1 MQPNRQFRARTLN
14 TRQLIVLVGLLLI
27 IVAAI
32 AGIVFIM
39 TGGFGGGGDTPPVAE
54 VEESTEEPTSPP
66 VPTQPPGT
74 DTPEPPPVTDTPEA
88 TATLE
93 PYSYQVQAG
102 ETLYYILQLFGYRD
116 LVVVPE
122 VLALNEMS
130 DENDLIA
137 GETILI
143 PRQTPTGAP
152 TATEGPSPTAG
163 ATSTLSP
170 TPGEGTPTEDPNVTP
185 SFAGCGYE
193 PEARCISPDG
203 GFWLHE
209 VVEDDTV
216 AQLALAYD
224 TTVPDILSDNGLTED
239 SFISPGDVLRIR
251 IKVTLTPTLTPTG
264 GPDSTATPTPTVA
277 PPSLLSPARGATLAR
292 DEAAVLQ
299 WAALRP
305 LPSGASYLVQIRNL
319 ETDETFR
326 ATTRSNVYRLPASL
340 RPASGAA
347 ASYEWQ
353 VVIVEGSSPDGAVI
367 SGQGPAWTFIWGG

>member
-1 MQPNRQFRARTLN
+1 
-14 TRQLIVLVGLLLI
+14 
-27 IVAAI
+27 
-32 AGIVFIM
+32 
-39 TGGFGGGGDTPPVAE
+39 
-54 VEESTEEPTSPP
+54 
-66 VPTQPPGT
+66 
-74 DTPEPPPVTDTPEA
+74 
-88 TATLE
+88 
-93 PYSYQVQAG
+93 
-102 ETLYYILQLFGYRD
+102 
-116 LVVVPE
+116 
-122 VLALNEMS
+122 
-130 DENDLIA
+130 
-137 GETILI
+137 
-143 PRQTPTGAP
+143 
-152 TATEGPSPTAG
+152 GP
-163 ATSTLSP
+163 TSTLSP
-170 TPGEGTPTEDPNVTP
+170 TPGEGTPTDDPNVTP
-185 SFAGCGYE
+185 DLAGCSYE

-203 GFWLHE
+203 GFWMHV

-277 PPSLLSPARGATLAR
+277 PPSLLAPARGATVAR

-305 LPSGASYLVQIRNL
+305 LPRGASYLVQIRNL

-326 ATTRSNVYRLPASL
+326 ATTTSNVYRLPASL
-340 RPASGAA
+340 RPASGAS

-367 SGQGPAWTFIWGG
+367 SGQGPAWTVTWGGEGDAGPHLKSNPTPADPPPVARHPLPASREGKWMAPVPCWRGKGVTACDRRGGWGQIRA